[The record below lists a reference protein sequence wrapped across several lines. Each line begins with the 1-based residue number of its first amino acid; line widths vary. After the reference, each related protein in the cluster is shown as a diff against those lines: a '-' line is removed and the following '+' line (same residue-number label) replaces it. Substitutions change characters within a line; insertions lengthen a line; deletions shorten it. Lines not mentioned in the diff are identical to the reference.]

1 MQEPAIEAER
11 FSGKRH
17 IEENAAGA
25 LLVLQWLQ
33 VWPGKRQGTKPAPV
47 RGTAKNTKDCAKFA
61 KISSVID
68 LLLMGMQMNGASPL
82 LLNSSTTVD
91 FLKINI
97 LLCGISRYRGAYF
110 KYFSFLRQPCNFKP

>member
-1 MQEPAIEAER
+1 M
-11 FSGKRH
+11 
-17 IEENAAGA
+17 AAGLA
-25 LLVLQWLQ
+25 WQKAGHQ
-33 VWPGKRQGTKPAPV
+33 TRPI
-47 RGTAKNTKDCAKFA
+47 RGTAKDTKDCAKFA